1 MKGQDCGIGFVL
13 DKDGKKPYKSDRR
26 TRYTRQVIKDT
37 FLTMLQEC
45 SFEKVTVTALCRRAD
60 VTRATFY
67 LHYRDVYAV
76 LDEVIADALEVA
88 EQQSPLTDE
97 KRRDELARIAR
108 TGDEQAL
115 RERYELLP
123 ACHRAAHAPEYRAL
137 FEDESLAGYI
147 LERMYELEKKKI
159 PGFMQQYGLSREE
172 AEAVFTFEMYGAY
185 AVNRHHHWKKD
196 DTWFHLQ
203 MLLLRFVTAGETGLQ
218 KQKDRSD

>member
-1 MKGQDCGIGFVL
+1 MN
-13 DKDGKKPYKSDRR
+13 GKKPYKSDRR

-123 ACHRAAHAPEYRAL
+123 ACHRAPMRRSTGR
-137 FEDESLAGYI
+137 SLKM
-147 LERMYELEKKKI
+147 RVW
-159 PGFMQQYGLSREE
+159 PGIFWNACM
-172 AEAVFTFEMYGAY
+172 
-185 AVNRHHHWKKD
+185 NWKRR
-196 DTWFHLQ
+196 
-203 MLLLRFVTAGETGLQ
+203 RFPA
-218 KQKDRSD
+218 SCSSMA